1 MHKINE
7 LHGKGDAGF
16 FLNFPDKQ
24 AESSVQVRT
33 GVSLVDMAGARNN
46 LQKELAI
53 PYDWD
58 WDQVVKHVREIWNE
72 YLSRIEIETD
82 DYLQQKKFY
91 SNLYRAIAARPLGVT
106 GMAAIA
112 TSASKSVSLSRQTWH
127 YALRC
132 LSWRRGF
139 GTDEQLVC
147 DECHRFIP
155 DRGWLFT
162 QAIL

>member
-91 SNLYRAIAARPLGVT
+91 SNLYRAIAAKASWGDRDGRYRDEREQICQLE
-106 GMAAIA
+106 
-112 TSASKSVSLSRQTWH
+112 SANM
-127 YALRC
+127 ALR
-132 LSWRRGF
+132 LTMPILATRIW
-139 GTDEQLVC
+139 
-147 DECHRFIP
+147 
-155 DRGWLFT
+155 DR
-162 QAIL
+162 

>member
-46 LQKELAI
+46 LQQELAI
-53 PYDWD
+53 PYGWD
-58 WDQVVKHVREIWNE
+58 LDQVVKHVREVWNE

-91 SNLYRAIAARPLGVT
+91 SNLYRAIAAKASWNDRDGR
-106 GMAAIA
+106 IA
-112 TSASKSVSLSRQTWH
+112 TSASRFVSLSWQTWH

-155 DRGWLFT
+155 DGGWLFT